1 MVSEFKELMRTKMT
15 VNPDNLEINPAGG
28 AEFELR
34 ANEAGPCE
42 LNCAD
47 KVDHNLRRVRVSE
60 ANGFVVYTRNKRLK
74 RRKGEGVSIN
84 EALEVVRSN
93 NEGGNMVGGEGEML
107 ELEMKEDGVA
117 KMDRPLEFTGAGEL
131 KSEKLEASSRRTKRK
146 MGMEMFKDLVSG
158 HPTTAN
164 ELLQTGLLEG
174 YSVFYDGGE
183 RGFELR
189 GTIHDSGILCTCR
202 LCKGATVVS
211 PRQFEIHA
219 CNTYRCASQH
229 ICFENGKSLL
239 DVVKE
244 VRVCPNMTLEEA
256 VQSYAGPAP
265 RTHLK
270 KQLFALWFLGSFL
283 APFVAKVKLLC
294 SSCKIAVNSDSARA
308 ARAKFRHSELKS
320 NAKSLG
326 TSSSRLSARK
336 KVQQNITRKLS
347 RRSSA
352 PKLHENA
359 LARLL
364 KRSSSF
370 KRGTPFGSV
379 QSKSSSKITRKDQG
393 MHKLVFDDGG
403 LPDGTKLAYYANGE
417 KFCAGVKIGSGILC
431 HCCDLLV
438 SPSQFEAHAGWAF
451 HRKPYMYIYTS
462 NGVSLHEFTVSVLK
476 GGKRSIK
483 ESDGRC
489 IVCAR
494 GGDLVLCDA
503 CPRAFHKECA
513 SLSSVRCNKWYCT
526 YCEKMF
532 RRERHAERSV
542 NAIAAG
548 RVHGGD
554 PIAQLTGG
562 ATSMVQD
569 LEEAEVIACIICRCH
584 DFSTSGF
591 GPRTVIVCDQC
602 EKEHHGLS
610 LKECGMDDLKELP
623 EGKWFCSA
631 DCKWIHSILQNLLN
645 AGAEELPD
653 SSLDILKKKNN
664 MAADAGIDVRWRLLR
679 GKDSSREDRALLSQV
694 VDIFHECFDPII
706 DSETGCDLIPPMV
719 YGGNIR
725 GQDFG
730 GLYCAILTV
739 NSIVVS
745 AGIIRIF
752 GQDMAEL
759 PLAATR
765 TGYQGKDATP

>member
-28 AEFELR
+28 AKFELR

-47 KVDHNLRRVRVSE
+47 KVDHNLHRVRVSE

-93 NEGGNMVGGEGEML
+93 NEGGNMVGGEGEMM

-117 KMDRPLEFTGAGEL
+117 KMDRPLEFTRAGEL
-131 KSEKLEASSRRTKRK
+131 KSEKLEMSSSRTKRK
-146 MGMEMFKDLVSG
+146 MEIEMFKDLISG
-158 HPTTAN
+158 HPTTAD

-183 RGFELR
+183 RGFELH

-219 CNTYRCASQH
+219 CNTYRCASRH
-229 ICFENGKSLL
+229 IFFENGKSLL

-265 RTHLK
+265 VK
-270 KQLFALWFLGSFL
+270 KSVICHKCNGSFL

-294 SSCKIAVNSDSARA
+294 SSCKIAVNSEVGA

-326 TSSSRLSARK
+326 TSSLR
-336 KVQQNITRKLS
+336 LS

-352 PKLHENA
+352 PKLHGNA
-359 LARLL
+359 LARLS

-370 KRGTPFGSV
+370 KRGTPSGSV

-403 LPDGTKLAYYANGE
+403 LPDGTKLLIMLMARNFVQALKSDQEYYAIAAI
-417 KFCAGVKIGSGILC
+417 FC
-431 HCCDLLV
+431 
-438 SPSQFEAHAGWAF
+438 
-451 HRKPYMYIYTS
+451 YMYIYTS

-494 GGDLVLCDA
+494 GGNLCFVMHA
-503 CPRAFHKECA
+503 RGPSTKVVFTFIKCA

-542 NAIAAG
+542 NSVAAG
-548 RVHGGD
+548 RVHGDD
-554 PIAQLTGG
+554 PIAQLTV
-562 ATSMVQD
+562 A
-569 LEEAEVIACIICRCH
+569 
-584 DFSTSGF
+584 
-591 GPRTVIVCDQC
+591 
-602 EKEHHGLS
+602 
-610 LKECGMDDLKELP
+610 
-623 EGKWFCSA
+623 
-631 DCKWIHSILQNLLN
+631 
-645 AGAEELPD
+645 
-653 SSLDILKKKNN
+653 
-664 MAADAGIDVRWRLLR
+664 
-679 GKDSSREDRALLSQV
+679 
-694 VDIFHECFDPII
+694 
-706 DSETGCDLIPPMV
+706 
-719 YGGNIR
+719 
-725 GQDFG
+725 
-730 GLYCAILTV
+730 
-739 NSIVVS
+739 
-745 AGIIRIF
+745 
-752 GQDMAEL
+752 
-759 PLAATR
+759 PLAWSR
-765 TGYQGKDATP
+765 T